1 MQQFYVTLSRS
12 APVFAS
18 KTWRT
23 RLADRQGMDFVQD
36 HPKSFA
42 CLTGITNAVQI
53 VIAATDPDAKAKRVT
68 LVQGSVQVKDHR
80 DRKLHVV

>member
-1 MQQFYVTLSRS
+1 
-12 APVFAS
+12 
-18 KTWRT
+18 
-23 RLADRQGMDFVQD
+23 MDFVQD